1 MKISYLVAFGD
12 INFSN
17 PMEKWKRDL
26 YNRFEFYFISLY
38 FIKLFFQRSSKIDI
52 GKEKLKRK
60 LSKESKQSWIG
71 DNFSRYKCIIVHHV

>member
-52 GKEKLKRK
+52 GKE
-60 LSKESKQSWIG
+60 
-71 DNFSRYKCIIVHHV
+71 